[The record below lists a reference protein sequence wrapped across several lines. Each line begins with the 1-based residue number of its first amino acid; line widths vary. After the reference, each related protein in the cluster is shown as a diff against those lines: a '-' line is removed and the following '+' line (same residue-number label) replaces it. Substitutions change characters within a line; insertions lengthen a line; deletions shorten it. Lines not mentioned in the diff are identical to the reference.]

1 MNLPA
6 SPSDP
11 LFFEFQLALAGR
23 YSLDHEL
30 GRGGMGV
37 VYLAHEVHLDR
48 PVAIKL
54 LPPER
59 AVDPVLRERFLR
71 EARMAAKLSHPNII
85 PIHAVDDA
93 GGFVF
98 YVMAYVEGE
107 TLANRV
113 RTRGPLP
120 NAEGTR
126 ILRDVA
132 WALAHAHSQGLVHRD
147 VKPDNIMLEAGSGR
161 VMVTDFGIAAVTS
174 DATGDG
180 VSGTPEFM
188 SPEQALGKEVDGRS
202 DLYALGATAFFALT
216 GRLPF
221 EGATPTE
228 VLAKQVTEPAPGVL
242 SMGIPVS
249 RKLAVLVDR
258 CLAKEPDKRPASAEA
273 LAEQMAVAIEQ
284 RKELPVAIRM
294 FAKKHA
300 RLDGAGTALGPV
312 LTVMAAAGAGSY
324 TQSAL
329 PVLAIFGAGFVVAPA
344 LYLVHVAR
352 ETMQIGFTHDDVLPA
367 LRAEVEQGR
376 EDRTVEIWRGQ
387 TKLERF
393 AAAASIVS
401 AGAMGTLVALSYEM
415 TEWLYATH
423 AYLTATNVWNVVS
436 WVTVGLGIVTGVSIV
451 TWLVQWQRRRDIDS
465 EFWEWVWGGRIGKW
479 AFRMAKRLLRGKRVA
494 TVMTHRATELALGM
508 AAENLF
514 ETLPKETRE
523 SLRELP
529 VILHRLQEDAQ
540 RLRAQYNDL
549 QQALTEAPDGGTSDA
564 YAEVRETRDSI
575 HAKLTEAV
583 TALETVRLNLLR
595 LHAGSA
601 TVEGL
606 TTHLNI
612 AADVSAEVER
622 LLAARE
628 EIERHLQFPREIA
641 STPA

>member
-1 MNLPA
+1 MNLPTSA
-6 SPSDP
+6 DDP
-11 LFFEFQLALAGR
+11 LFYDFQLALAGR

-54 LPPER
+54 LPPAR
-59 AVDPVLRERFLR
+59 AADPTLRERFLR

-93 GGFVF
+93 GGFVY

-107 TLANRV
+107 TLADRV
-113 RTRGPLP
+113 RARGPLP
-120 NAEGTR
+120 NAEATR
-126 ILRDVA
+126 VLRDVA

-147 VKPDNIMLEAGSGR
+147 VKPDNIMLESGSGR
-161 VMVTDFGIAAVTS
+161 VLVTDFGIAAVTA

-188 SPEQALGKEVDGRS
+188 SPEQALGTEVDGRS
-202 DLYALGATAFFALT
+202 DLYSLGATAFYALT

-228 VLAKQVTEPAPGVL
+228 VLAKQVTEPPPGVL
-242 SMGIPVS
+242 SMGVPVS
-249 RKLAVLVDR
+249 RKVAVLVDR

-273 LAEQMAVAIEQ
+273 LAEQFGVAIEQ

-294 FAKKHA
+294 FARKHA

-312 LTVMAAAGAGSY
+312 LTLGAAVGAGSY

-329 PVLAIFGAGFVVAPA
+329 PVLAILGAGFVVAPA
-344 LYLVHVAR
+344 LYIVHVAR
-352 ETMQIGFTHDDVLPA
+352 RIMELGFAHEDVLPA

-376 EDRTVEIWRGQ
+376 EERAMEIWRGR
-387 TKLERF
+387 TKLERV
-393 AAAASIVS
+393 AAVTTVVS
-401 AGAMGTLVALSYEM
+401 AGALATLEALSFQM
-415 TEWLYATH
+415 TDWLYATH
-423 AYLTATNVWNVVS
+423 GLMTAANIWNVVNG
-436 WVTVGLGIVTGVSIV
+436 VGIGLGVVTGLSVV
-451 TWLVQWQRRRDIDS
+451 TWLVQWQKRRDIDS

-514 ETLPKETRE
+514 ETLPRETRE
-523 SLRELP
+523 SLHDLP
-529 VILHRLQEDAQ
+529 VILRRLQDDAQ
-540 RLRAQYNDL
+540 KLRAQYNDL
-549 QQALTEAPDGGTSDA
+549 NEALSDAPDGGTSDA
-564 YAEVRETRDSI
+564 YAEVRETRDMI
-575 HAKLTEAV
+575 HGKLTEAV
-583 TALETVRLNLLR
+583 SALETVRLNLLR

-601 TVEGL
+601 TVQGL

-612 AADVSAEVER
+612 AADVSAEVAR

-641 STPA
+641 TTPV